1 MTSKTLFIASY
12 TLALVFMLVVMTSH
26 PQAVDVF
33 GRWFSWYLPVS
44 GALAVPLGY
53 VIYRCLLAAIAT
65 DK

>member
-1 MTSKTLFIASY
+1 MSSSKVLIVPAY
-12 TLALVFMLVVMTSH
+12 VLALVFLLVAMTSH

-53 VIYRCLLAAIAT
+53 TLYKLLAAIVE
-65 DK
+65 